1 MSIYKFQS
9 FQSSK
14 GYEWSE
20 TNTWTKETTLTL
32 HPVGDP
38 TWNKLESDK
47 QIDLPE
53 KVWSEYLKIGKGFM
67 DDQGFMPKNPSDDA
81 VEVFKKNVVKF
92 ADKYGFDKY
101 VPHGST
107 LTDLAKEGAKGGN
120 PQPTTIQN
128 IAENISALM
137 QFNHQYHKNGAMP
150 SRAIKWLNE
159 SLVGFKMEFKKE
171 ELEFQTSNIFSSI
184 FISWYQSAL
193 KGQVQKCVVCKIPYW
208 ARYSSSETC
217 SGTCRNKKSKG
228 SK

>member
-20 TNTWTKETTLTL
+20 TNTWTKEKTLTL

-38 TWNKLESDK
+38 TWNKLDSDK

-67 DDQGFMPKNPSDDA
+67 DDQGFMPKNPCDDA

-137 QFNHQYHKNGAMP
+137 QFNHQYSHQFRSPPGGNKFGASP
-150 SRAIKWLNE
+150 ARDPPYSTCRGTLSERHQANVSLNNE
-159 SLVGFKMEFKKE
+159 SDRMKDFITE
-171 ELEFQTSNIFSSI
+171 SNQPGMLTLCRIGRRVHLKHLIFHVR
-184 FISWYQSAL
+184 FL
-193 KGQVQKCVVCKIPYW
+193 CGCP
-208 ARYSSSETC
+208 
-217 SGTCRNKKSKG
+217 RN
-228 SK
+228 